1 MLCIPYICRI
11 TGNKTLGIVLSLSVG
26 TSFTFLLRF
35 FIFVPSTFVSSIP
48 CLAQFAFTRAF
59 TVIYF
64 CCYMMLWRGWWE
76 LLTILTLSGFPLS
89 LLLGLG
95 VSVLFLS
102 CSLAS
107 NVGPPLS
114 VSHDSK

>member
-1 MLCIPYICRI
+1 MFNFTAKYSSSS
-11 TGNKTLGIVLSLSVG
+11 GLS
-26 TSFTFLLRF
+26 
-35 FIFVPSTFVSSIP
+35 
-48 CLAQFAFTRAF
+48 
-59 TVIYF
+59 
-64 CCYMMLWRGWWE
+64 
-76 LLTILTLSGFPLS
+76 LS

-107 NVGPPLS
+107 SVGPPLS